1 MLFSIYLNFYNTQFF
16 QIYTGS
22 GEYCKLLKTLIR
34 NIGHRVSF
42 KDRFEKLT
50 LEGSVF
56 DGLQLP

>member
-1 MLFSIYLNFYNTQFF
+1 MLFSIYLNFYNTDFL
-16 QIYTGS
+16 QICTGS
-22 GEYCKLLKTLIR
+22 GEYRKLLKTLIKK
-34 NIGHRVSF
+34 GLRVSF